1 MEGIETVDAIL
12 STVYPGSDF
21 DRKMKQREE
30 RAKIDIKQI
39 KMDRLESVFEPLSPV
54 SLMIDFTKKTGK

>member
-12 STVYPGSDF
+12 SMVYPGSDF

-39 KMDRLESVFEPLSPV
+39 KMDRLESVFVPLFPV
-54 SLMIDFTKKTGK
+54 SLMIDHSQKIGE

>member
-12 STVYPGSDF
+12 ATVYPGSDF

-30 RAKIDIKQI
+30 RTKIDIKKL

-54 SLMIDFTKKTGK
+54 SLIIDHAKKTGK